1 MKKNVCTVVFDRKK
15 TLQTKGVAKVEIQI
29 RLTRLVRKYITVH
42 QCSSLQEWEQYK
54 QSAKLL
60 LIMERYESI
69 VTAMQTLGED
79 MTLENLNNHLGIKKE
94 EPNDSNVVCQKG
106 SFIDFMLD
114 CINKENIDHET
125 KRQRLVSLRDVEAFG
140 KLKTFADLTP
150 SNIKDYDLYLRA
162 KRKPNGDPFGSATI
176 DNYHKRL
183 HHYIMFA
190 FQKEMI
196 SRDPYL
202 SVKIKRGKNKE
213 RKPLLEEE
221 LVVLRDADIKD
232 KYLDRVRDLFI
243 FAAYTGLAYIDVM
256 SFDFETMTEQQD
268 KMFFIDGKRT
278 KTGSNFYT
286 PILPPAMEV
295 LKKYDFKLPMIS
307 NQKLNMY
314 LHVLE
319 KQLGIK
325 KRISFHIARH
335 TFATVALSYN
345 VPIDKV
351 ARMLGHKNIKT
362 TQIYAKI
369 LKNSVHDQAQ
379 NLARMMM

>member
-1 MKKNVCTVVFDRKK
+1 MKEKKSCTVVFDRRKD
-15 TLQTKGVAKVEIQI
+15 LNRRGVSNVEIHV
-29 RLTRLVRKYITVH
+29 RLAPGVRKYVKVKECTAV
-42 QCSSLQEWEQYK
+42 EWNYFSESNELK
-54 QSAKLL
+54 
-60 LIMERYESI
+60 SI
-69 VTAMQTLGED
+69 VANYEKIVSSMRFLGEE
-79 MTLENLNNHLGIKKE
+79 MTAENFLSHIEGKAKKE
-94 EPNDSNVVCQKG
+94 NEEKDTKQG

-162 KRKPNGDPFGSATI
+162 KRKPNGEPFGSATI

-256 SFDFETMTEQQD
+256 SFDFDTMTEQQD

-286 PILPPAMEV
+286 PILPPAMDV

>member
-1 MKKNVCTVVFDRKK
+1 
-15 TLQTKGVAKVEIQI
+15 
-29 RLTRLVRKYITVH
+29 
-42 QCSSLQEWEQYK
+42 
-54 QSAKLL
+54 
-60 LIMERYESI
+60 MEL
-69 VTAMQTLGED
+69 LGEP
-79 MTLENLNNHLGIKKE
+79 MTLDSLNSRLGIAVKKSYQSE
-94 EPNDSNVVCQKG
+94 YSDE
-106 SFIDFMLD
+106 SFIAFMRD
-114 CINKENIDHET
+114 CIAKENIDHET

-162 KRKPNGDPFGSATI
+162 KRKPNGEPFGSATI

-213 RKPLLEEE
+213 RKPLLEDE
-221 LVVLRDADIKD
+221 LVVLRDAKITD

-335 TFATVALSYN
+335 TFATIALSYN

>member
-1 MKKNVCTVVFDRKK
+1 MKKNHCKVVFDRKNQLAK
-15 TLQTKGVAKVEIQI
+15 QGVGKVDIQI
-29 RLTRLVRKYITVH
+29 RLTRECRKFLTV
-42 QCSSLQEWEQYK
+42 QTCTAAEWESYRK
-54 QSAKLL
+54 SKELKELL
-60 LIMERYESI
+60 SHYEQIVAAMEL
-69 VTAMQTLGED
+69 LGEP
-79 MTLENLNNHLGIKKE
+79 MTLDSLNSRLGIAVKKSYQSE
-94 EPNDSNVVCQKG
+94 YSDE
-106 SFIDFMLD
+106 SFIAFMRD
-114 CINKENIDHET
+114 CIAKENIDHET

-162 KRKPNGDPFGSATI
+162 KRKPNGEPFGSATI

-213 RKPLLEEE
+213 RKPLLEDE
-221 LVVLRDADIKD
+221 LVVLRDAKITD

>member
-1 MKKNVCTVVFDRKK
+1 MKKNHCKVVFDRKNQLAK
-15 TLQTKGVAKVEIQI
+15 QGVGKVDIQI
-29 RLTRLVRKYITVH
+29 RLTRECRKFLTV
-42 QCSSLQEWEQYK
+42 QTCTAAEWESYRK
-54 QSAKLL
+54 SKELKELL
-60 LIMERYESI
+60 SHYEQIVAAMEL
-69 VTAMQTLGED
+69 LGEP
-79 MTLENLNNHLGIKKE
+79 MTLDSLNSRLGIAVKKSYQSE
-94 EPNDSNVVCQKG
+94 YSDE
-106 SFIDFMLD
+106 SFIAFMRD
-114 CINKENIDHET
+114 CIAKENIDHET

-162 KRKPNGDPFGSATI
+162 KRKPNGEPFGSATI

-221 LVVLRDADIKD
+221 LVVLRDAKITD

-295 LKKYDFKLPMIS
+295 LKKYDFKLPIIS